1 VRLNTDGIVREQS
14 GREKRIKKKYNPASQ
29 PETLTLNLVIW
40 PAIDS
45 ERFQRVQ
52 TAAGPTSCVVNAD
65 SLETALIGMPVAD
78 AFFGKLTPQLLAASR
93 QLRWVQSPTASLEH
107 YIFPELVEHP
117 CVLTNMR
124 GIFSD
129 VIADHVLGYVLTFAR
144 NLHLYR
150 DQQREGRWEPIG
162 GGPALPNFSQGPG
175 VVSPVDR
182 AHRHLADCTLGIVG
196 VGAIGE
202 EVGRRARAFGMR
214 VLGVDSHPRSIEGVC
229 EVGSL
234 VDLDSLLTQSHFVVI
249 AAPHTPRTE
258 RMFRREVLQQMRTDS
273 YLINIGRGAIVDLTD
288 LTVALKENRIA
299 GAALDVSEIEPLPPD
314 HPLWRMT
321 NVLITPHVAAASPR
335 ISERHLEVVLN
346 NIERFRNDQP
356 LRNVVSKR
364 EWY

>member
-1 VRLNTDGIVREQS
+1 M
-14 GREKRIKKKYNPASQ
+14 
-29 PETLTLNLVIW
+29 NLVIW

-45 ERFQRVQ
+45 ARLQRVQ
-52 TAAGPTSCVVNAD
+52 ATAGPASCVINAD
-65 SLETALIGMPVAD
+65 SLESALIAIPAAD
-78 AFFGKLTPQLLAASR
+78 AFFGKLTPELLAASR

-107 YIFPELVEHP
+107 YLFPELVEHP

-129 VIADHVLGYVLTFAR
+129 VIADHVLGCVLTLAR

-150 DQQREGRWEPIG
+150 DQQREGRWEPVG

-202 EVGRRARAFGMR
+202 EVARRARAFGMR
-214 VLGVDSHPRSIEGVC
+214 VLGVDTQPRSIAGLC
-229 EVGSL
+229 EVEPL
-234 VDLDSLLTQSHFVVI
+234 EKLDSLLAQSHFVVI

-258 RMFRREVLQQMRTDS
+258 RMFRREVLLQMRPDS

-288 LTVALKENRIA
+288 LTTVLEQNRIA
-299 GAALDVSEIEPLPPD
+299 GAALDVCEIEPLPPD
-314 HPLWRMT
+314 HPLWKMP

-335 ISERHLEVVLN
+335 ISERHLNVLLE
-346 NIERFRNDQP
+346 NIERFRNGQP
-356 LRNVVSKR
+356 LQNVVTKR

>member
-1 VRLNTDGIVREQS
+1 M
-14 GREKRIKKKYNPASQ
+14 
-29 PETLTLNLVIW
+29 NLVIW
-40 PAIDS
+40 PAIDPV
-45 ERFQRVQ
+45 RLQRVQ
-52 TAAGPTSCVVNAD
+52 ATAGPASCVVNAE
-65 SLETALIGMPVAD
+65 SFESALIAIPAAD

-93 QLRWVQSPTASLEH
+93 QLAWVQSPTASLEH

-150 DQQREGRWEPIG
+150 DQQRAGRWDPIG

-175 VVSPVDR
+175 VVSSVDR

-214 VLGVDSHPRSIEGVC
+214 VVGVDTHPRSIDGLC
-229 EVGSL
+229 EVEPL
-234 VDLDSLLTQSHFVVI
+234 ENLDVLLAQSHFVVI

-258 RMFRREVLQQMRTDS
+258 RMFRREVLQQMRPDS
-273 YLINIGRGAIVDLTD
+273 YLINIGRGAIVDQSDLTD
-288 LTVALKENRIA
+288 ALLENRIA
-299 GAALDVSEIEPLPPD
+299 GAALDVCEIEPLPAD
-314 HPLWRMT
+314 HPLWKMP
-321 NVLITPHVAAASPR
+321 NVLITPHVAAASVR
-335 ISERHLEVVLN
+335 ISERHLEVLLG
-346 NIERFRNDQP
+346 NIERFQNGQP
-356 LRNVVSKR
+356 LQNVVTKR

>member
-1 VRLNTDGIVREQS
+1 M
-14 GREKRIKKKYNPASQ
+14 
-29 PETLTLNLVIW
+29 NLVIW
-40 PAIDS
+40 PPIDAD
-45 ERFQRVQ
+45 RLKQIVD
-52 TAAGPTSCVVNAD
+52 AAGPGSDVVNAE
-65 SLETALIGMPVAD
+65 SLAAAIAAMPTAD

-93 QLRWVQSPTASLEH
+93 DLKWVQSPTASLEH
-107 YIFPELVEHP
+107 YLFPELVEHP

-162 GGPALPNFSQGPG
+162 GGPVLPNFAQGPG

-182 AHRHLADCTLGIVG
+182 AHLHLADCTLGIVG

-202 EVGRRARAFGMR
+202 EVGRRARAFGMQ
-214 VLGVDSHPRSIEGVC
+214 VLGVDPRPRSIDGICQVC
-229 EVGSL
+229 PMET
-234 VDLDSLLTQSHFVVI
+234 LDELLAKSHFAVI

-258 RMFRREVLQQMRTDS
+258 RLFNREVLQKMRPDG
-273 YLINIGRGAIVDLTD
+273 YLINIGRGAIVELADLTS
-288 LTVALKENRIA
+288 ALQQNLIA
-299 GAALDVSEIEPLPPD
+299 GAALDVSQIEPLPPD
-314 HPLWRMT
+314 HALWKMA

-335 ISERHLEVVLN
+335 ISQRHLEVLLG
-346 NIERFRNDQP
+346 NIQRFQTGEP
-356 LRNVVSKR
+356 LQNIVNKY

>member
-1 VRLNTDGIVREQS
+1 M
-14 GREKRIKKKYNPASQ
+14 
-29 PETLTLNLVIW
+29 NLLIW
-40 PAIDS
+40 PAIDV
-45 ERFQRVQ
+45 ERLQRVFGV
-52 TAAGPTSCVVNAD
+52 TGPDDVVINSD
-65 SLETALIGMPVAD
+65 SLESAIAAMPTSD
-78 AFFGKLTPQLLAASR
+78 AFFGKLTPQLLAVSR
-93 QLRWVQSPTASLEH
+93 HLKWVQSPTASLEH

-150 DQQREGRWEPIG
+150 DQQWEGRWEPIG
-162 GGPALPNFSQGPG
+162 GGPALPNFAQGPG

-234 VDLDSLLTQSHFVVI
+234 EDLNSLLAQSHFVVI
-249 AAPHTPRTE
+249 SAPHTPRTE
-258 RMFRREVLQQMRTDS
+258 RMFHGEVLQRMRPDS
-273 YLINIGRGAIVDLTD
+273 YLINIGRGAIVDLSD
-288 LTVALKENRIA
+288 LTAALKENRIA

-314 HPLWRMT
+314 HPLWRMS

-335 ISERHLEVVLN
+335 ISERHLEVLLT
-346 NIERFRNDQP
+346 NIERFRNNQP
-356 LRNVVSKR
+356 LRNVVNKE
-364 EWY
+364 EWH

>member
-1 VRLNTDGIVREQS
+1 
-14 GREKRIKKKYNPASQ
+14 
-29 PETLTLNLVIW
+29 LNLVIW
-40 PAIDS
+40 PAIDPV
-45 ERFQRVQ
+45 RLQRVQ
-52 TAAGPTSCVVNAD
+52 ATAGPASCVVNAD
-65 SLETALIGMPVAD
+65 SLESALIAIPVAD

-93 QLRWVQSPTASLEH
+93 QLAWVQSPTASLEH

-150 DQQREGRWEPIG
+150 DQQRAGRWEPIG

-214 VLGVDSHPRSIEGVC
+214 VLGVDTHPRSIDGLC
-229 EVGSL
+229 EVEPL
-234 VDLDSLLTQSHFVVI
+234 ENLDTLLTESHFVVI

-258 RMFRREVLQQMRTDS
+258 RMFRREVLQRMRPDS
-273 YLINIGRGAIVDLTD
+273 YLINIGRGAIVDLSD
-288 LTVALKENRIA
+288 LTDALLENRIA
-299 GAALDVSEIEPLPPD
+299 GAALDVCEIEPLPTD
-314 HPLWRMT
+314 HPLWRMP
-321 NVLITPHVAAASPR
+321 NVLITPHVAAASVR
-335 ISERHLEVVLN
+335 ISERHLEVLLG
-346 NIERFRNDQP
+346 NIERFQNGQP
-356 LRNVVSKR
+356 LQNVVTKR